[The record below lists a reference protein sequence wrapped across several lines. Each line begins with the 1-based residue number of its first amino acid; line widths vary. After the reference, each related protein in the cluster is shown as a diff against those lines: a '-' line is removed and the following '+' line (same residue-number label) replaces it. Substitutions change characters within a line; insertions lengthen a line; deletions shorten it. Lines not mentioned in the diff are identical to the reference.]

1 MKNIIVILCVVCF
14 IGCQKTNNFQERE
27 FAKWTKELRSAQE
40 EFEKFYIDTRIS
52 SIKNGQ
58 GLFQAMAEI
67 NIDSQ
72 VSLQLIN
79 ALRDEVEFSK
89 LKVGDTLEASF
100 NHQSKLVAF
109 SFSQNLAQKH
119 MLKSINDTWVYE
131 FVEEE
136 TIWRPRLIEGN
147 LSQGETLSSSL
158 SKHGLSGMMAA
169 KVSDIL
175 MCKINFRFDARAD
188 DNFKVFLNE
197 RWYEGQVIESKILYT
212 SYNGPR
218 TGFHESFFY
227 DDDVKS
233 TYTAHYTAEGE
244 ALIRSGLRYPVGHL
258 HIRSGYG
265 KRRHPVTGKIAY
277 HRGVDLRG
285 RIGAPVY
292 AVAHGRVI
300 ESKYTEYG
308 GNKVAIRHADS
319 SISYYLHLNKRF
331 VKKGDVVKSHQQI
344 GQVGKTG
351 RVTGPHLHFGFKNA
365 KGRWMNPMH
374 KRMIATPKLAG
385 ERLLSLKNQID
396 KTKNLMIKYKESRV
410 SHNQEIK
417 RNLSI

>member
-1 MKNIIVILCVVCF
+1 MKNFILILCALSL
-14 IGCQKTNNFQERE
+14 ISCQKNNNSQ
-27 FAKWTKELRSAQE
+27 AKEYENLTKELRSAQDQ
-40 EFEKFYIDTRIS
+40 FEKSYVNTKIS
-52 SIKNGQ
+52 LIKNGQ
-58 GLFQAMAEI
+58 GLYQAMAEI
-67 NIDSQ
+67 DIDSQ
-72 VSLQLIN
+72 VALQLIN

-89 LKVGDTLEASF
+89 LKVGDTLEANF
-100 NHQSKLVAF
+100 NHQEKLISF

-119 MLKSINDTWVYE
+119 MLKNMNDVWQYE

-136 TIWRPRLIEGN
+136 TIWRPRLIEGQ

-158 SKHGLSGMMAA
+158 SKYALSGTMAA

-175 MCKINFRFDARAD
+175 MCKINFRFDARAND
-188 DNFKVFLNE
+188 SFKVFINE

-212 SYNGPR
+212 SYDGPR
-218 TGFHESFFY
+218 TGFHESYFY

-265 KRRHPVTGKIAY
+265 KRRHPVTGRIAY

-292 AVAHGRVI
+292 SVAHGRVI
-300 ESKYTEYG
+300 ESKFTKYG
-308 GNKVAIRHADS
+308 GNKVAIRHADN

-351 RVTGPHLHFGFKNA
+351 RVTGPHLHFGFKNS

-374 KRMIATPKLAG
+374 KRMIATPKLVG
-385 ERLLSLKNQID
+385 QRLKSLKEQIT
-396 KTKNLMIKYKESRV
+396 KTKDLMTKYKESRV
-410 SHNQEIK
+410 SQNQEIK